1 MSEGYK
7 ERFEG
12 IYFPAIAI
20 KYPSIWLDYT
30 HFSVRYSHALGHGVM
45 GAVNMRVVQS
55 IRLITADRPWR
66 VDERAKGGKMMKAA
80 DYTRLR
86 CDRGHIVDQ
95 CAPQHGGLYEI
106 QQASSDT
113 FHYTNCSPRLP
124 DINRGVWRQIE
135 QWVLKR
141 SGAITMSV
149 QTGVVTGEIIPSG
162 YWKIATWIEKTKQKS
177 VGFWVDQPQPG
188 SRGLLALTKQMRIAD
203 IEAKAGVD
211 IDLAIASCDV
221 LGTKRS
227 IDSLPA
233 LEGPDDLEL

>member
-1 MSEGYK
+1 MTEGYK

-12 IYFPAIAI
+12 IYFPAIAL

-45 GAVNMRVVQS
+45 GAVNMRVIQNVK
-55 IRLITADRPWR
+55 LITADRPWR
-66 VDERAKGGKMMKAA
+66 VDKRAEGGKMMKAA
-80 DYTRLR
+80 DYTMLK

-95 CAPQHGGLYEI
+95 CAPQHGGPHEM

-113 FHYTNCSPRLP
+113 FHYTNCSPQLP
-124 DINRGVWRQIE
+124 ELNRGIWRQIE
-135 QWVLKR
+135 QWVMKR

-162 YWKIATWIEKTKQKS
+162 YWKIATWIEKTQQKS

-188 SRGLLALTKQMRIAD
+188 SRDLLAPTKQMRIAD
-203 IEAKAGVD
+203 IEARAGID
-211 IDLAIASCDV
+211 IDLAIAKVDV
-221 LGTKRS
+221 LNTKRA
-227 IDSLPA
+227 IDSFTPVESPTDITL
-233 LEGPDDLEL
+233 